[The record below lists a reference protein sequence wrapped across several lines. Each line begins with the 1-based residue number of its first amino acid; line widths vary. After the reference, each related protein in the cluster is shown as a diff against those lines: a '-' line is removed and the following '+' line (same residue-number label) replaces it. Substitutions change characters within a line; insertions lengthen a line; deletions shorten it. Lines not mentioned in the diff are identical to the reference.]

1 MITIPPIPTS
11 IVATSF
17 TALVAALA
25 CVQFHRSRTP
35 LRLGS
40 AVMAI
45 CGLSISALSIVYA
58 TDKMSLSIF
67 WVYQFVAECI
77 AVTWV
82 ISTIIQLGYAFYP
95 LTRHQT
101 VIWRTALASVII
113 YDLVAI
119 SELSYYCYAVWG
131 SHTLDRNSTP
141 VIWIYWVRQ
150 MAKVLACGVTIAYL
164 FVPLVRHH
172 NSTGV
177 ANIADSNTLAVGT
190 WYLSALGITS
200 IGYCAMFVY
209 YMTKPKEVFSPQAQA
224 LDLCIR
230 LLACPI
236 FSLPPPRIL
245 LRHFQDKYGS
255 GARDDNLNTM
265 IEDGITNN
273 PRPRRPA
280 MLVAQSSFPSARQN
294 DLFFDHPSSS
304 FLTTRPS
311 MDFHSN
317 YATRE
322 MEESRSKR
330 FMEDDTHAAGTTSSS
345 DSTAAETN
353 NNLESGGGDGNES
366 DPTPPSSVSSASP
379 QVSAR
384 TTAEEI
390 TTKST
395 SDRKSYPVVGTD
407 EAVLTNLGIPTRKID
422 FQTTPTNN
430 PATMTTLTQ
439 HLSSPLASPVLIL
452 NSINNNSTWDEED
465 ETAVAARRIS
475 RRLTMEGR
483 RDGLDILNIAGRL
496 KWPHRSNTGGHS
508 ALSTMTS
515 ISSPSS
521 PLAMKSSQ
529 SFPSLALN
537 RAGPG
542 IDAPHVT
549 LTRGGSR
556 GAGGGRKEQLSAISS
571 VLEGDGVMENHDDDE
586 SYFSQGQE
594 PLHDL
599 SKKPSSTMTHNDT
612 SNTISSSSSN
622 STIRPPSPSDDPHNT
637 TPTPSHISTELTA
650 MDKIRRQSRDTLT
663 RLHGDGQSAMAA
675 AAAAAATAMTK
686 VSTTTGPHSPM
697 LLRRAASMGT
707 KRRDAVDTP
716 EQTPV
721 ELTPTSPTAIPS
733 PPLSSLH

>member
-1 MITIPPIPTS
+1 M
-11 IVATSF
+11 V
-17 TALVAALA
+17 
-25 CVQFHRSRTP
+25 
-35 LRLGS
+35 
-40 AVMAI
+40 
-45 CGLSISALSIVYA
+45 
-58 TDKMSLSIF
+58 
-67 WVYQFVAECI
+67 
-77 AVTWV
+77 
-82 ISTIIQLGYAFYP
+82 
-95 LTRHQT
+95 
-101 VIWRTALASVII
+101 
-113 YDLVAI
+113 
-119 SELSYYCYAVWG
+119 
-131 SHTLDRNSTP
+131 
-141 VIWIYWVRQ
+141 
-150 MAKVLACGVTIAYL
+150 KVLACGVTIAYL

-200 IGYCAMFVY
+200 IGYCAMFIY
-209 YMTKPKEVFSPQAQA
+209 YMTKPEEVFSPQAQA

-294 DLFFDHPSSS
+294 DLFFHHHSSS

-322 MEESRSKR
+322 MEETRSKR
-330 FMEDDTHAAGTTSSS
+330 FMEDDIHVAGTTSSS

-353 NNLESGGGDGNES
+353 NKPGSGDGDGNES

-384 TTAEEI
+384 TTAEE
-390 TTKST
+390 TATQST
-395 SDRKSYPVVGTD
+395 SDHMSYPLVGMD
-407 EAVLTNLGIPTRKID
+407 EPVLTNLEISARKID

-430 PATMTTLTQ
+430 LTTVTRLTQ

-452 NSINNNSTWDEED
+452 NNSNSNNKWDEED

-496 KWPHRSNTGGHS
+496 KWSHRSNTGGGHS
-508 ALSTMTS
+508 ALPTVSS
-515 ISSPSS
+515 ISTPSS
-521 PLAMKSSQ
+521 PLAMKSFQ
-529 SFPSLALN
+529 SFPPMALN

-549 LTRGGSR
+549 LTRGCSRGPGGSR
-556 GAGGGRKEQLSAISS
+556 KERLSAINSM
-571 VLEGDGVMENHDDDE
+571 LEGDGAMEDHDDDE

-612 SNTISSSSSN
+612 NNTISSSSN
-622 STIRPPSPSDDPHNT
+622 STIRPPSPSVDPHNT

-650 MDKIRRQSRDTLT
+650 IDKIRRQSRDTLT
-663 RLHGDGQSAMAA
+663 RLHDDGQSAI
-675 AAAAAATAMTK
+675 AAAAATAMTT

-697 LLRRAASMGT
+697 LLRRAASMVT
-707 KRRDAVDTP
+707 KQRNVVETP
-716 EQTPV
+716 EQTSV
-721 ELTPTSPTAIPS
+721 ELKPMPTTEIPS
-733 PPLSSLH
+733 PPLPSFP

>member
-17 TALVAALA
+17 AALVAALA

-45 CGLSISALSIVYA
+45 CGLSIAALSIVYA

-101 VIWRTALASVII
+101 LIWRTALASVII

-131 SHTLDRNSTP
+131 SHSLDRNSTP

-150 MAKVLACGVTIAYL
+150 MVKVLACGVTIAYL

-200 IGYCAMFVY
+200 IGYCAMFIY
-209 YMTKPKEVFSPQAQA
+209 YMTKPEEVFSPQAQA

-280 MLVAQSSFPSARQN
+280 MLVAQSSFPSARHS
-294 DLFFDHPSSS
+294 DLFFEHPSSS

-330 FMEDDTHAAGTTSSS
+330 FMEDDTHVAGTASSS

-353 NNLESGGGDGNES
+353 NKPGNEGGDENEG
-366 DPTPPSSVSSASP
+366 DPTPRSSVSSASP
-379 QVSAR
+379 QASAR
-384 TTAEEI
+384 TTAEE
-390 TTKST
+390 TTRPI
-395 SDRKSYPVVGTD
+395 SDQKSYPVEGMD
-407 EAVLTNLGIPTRKID
+407 EAVLTNLGISTRKID

-430 PATMTTLTQ
+430 LTTATTLTQ

-452 NSINNNSTWDEED
+452 KNNNSNSKWDEDD

-483 RDGLDILNIAGRL
+483 RDGLDILNIAGLL
-496 KWPHRSNTGGHS
+496 KWPHRSNAGGGGHS
-508 ALSTMTS
+508 VLPTVSS
-515 ISSPSS
+515 ISTPSS
-521 PLAMKSSQ
+521 PHAMKSSQ
-529 SFPSLALN
+529 SFPPMALN

-542 IDAPHVT
+542 VDAPLVT

-556 GAGGGRKEQLSAISS
+556 GAGGGRKERLSAISS
-571 VLEGDGVMENHDDDE
+571 VLEGNGVIEDHDDDP

-599 SKKPSSTMTHNDT
+599 SKKPSSTMTHNNT
-612 SNTISSSSSN
+612 NNTISSSSN
-622 STIRPPSPSDDPHNT
+622 STVLLPSPSFDPRNT
-637 TPTPSHISTELTA
+637 TPTPSHISTELAA
-650 MDKIRRQSRDTLT
+650 MDKIRKQSRDTLT
-663 RLHGDGQSAMAA
+663 RFHDDGQSAIA
-675 AAAAAATAMTK
+675 AAAAAATAMTT

-697 LLRRAASMGT
+697 LLRRSASMGA
-707 KRRDAVDTP
+707 KQRYVVDTP

-721 ELTPTSPTAIPS
+721 DLTRTSTTVIPS
-733 PPLSSLH
+733 PPISPLP